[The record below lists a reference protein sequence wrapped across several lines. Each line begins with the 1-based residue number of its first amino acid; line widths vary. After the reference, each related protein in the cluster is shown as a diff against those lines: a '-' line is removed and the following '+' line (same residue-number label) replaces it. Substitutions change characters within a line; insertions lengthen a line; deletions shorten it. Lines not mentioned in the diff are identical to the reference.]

1 MLFRIESHDF
11 SFYVVLYW
19 LSTLFI
25 SIGTN
30 GPRHKLMQ
38 YETNLINLQISM
50 EESFKSF
57 LVSDG
62 EGSLDAGVLI
72 CDRGTD

>member
-1 MLFRIESHDF
+1 MISH
-11 SFYVVLYW
+11 
-19 LSTLFI
+19 STLS
-25 SIGTN
+25 SICCQIILTLIGIN
-30 GPRHKLMQ
+30 GPRPKLMQ

-62 EGSLDAGVLI
+62 QGSSEAGVLI
-72 CDRGTD
+72 CDRGTCTN

>member
-1 MLFRIESHDF
+1 MP
-11 SFYVVLYW
+11 
-19 LSTLFI
+19 TLTGI
-25 SIGTN
+25 N
-30 GPRHKLMQ
+30 GPRPKLMQ

-62 EGSLDAGVLI
+62 QGSSEAGVLI
-72 CDRGTD
+72 CDRGTYIN